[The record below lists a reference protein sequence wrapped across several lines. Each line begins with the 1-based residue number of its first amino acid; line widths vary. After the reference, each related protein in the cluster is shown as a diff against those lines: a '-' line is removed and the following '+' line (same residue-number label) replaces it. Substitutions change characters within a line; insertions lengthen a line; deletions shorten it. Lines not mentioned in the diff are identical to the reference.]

1 MLYMIPAWLIV
12 GLVIFVIVEVVSRDD
27 DRKRADE
34 LIAGTRNQTPEDI
47 DKCIT
52 NLETRNRWLLSK
64 NKTDRRRVELLRR
77 LRDNKVTPRP

>member
-12 GLVIFVIVEVVSRDD
+12 GLAIWVIVEVVSRYD
-27 DRKRADE
+27 DRERADE

-77 LRDNKVTPRP
+77 LRNNKVTPSP

>member
-1 MLYMIPAWLIV
+1 MLYMIPAWLAI
-12 GLVIFVIVEVVSRDD
+12 GLAIFVIVEVFSRDD
-27 DRKRADE
+27 ARARADE

-52 NLETRNRWLLSK
+52 NLEARNRWLLSK

-77 LRDNKVTPRP
+77 LRNNKVTPYP

>member
-1 MLYMIPAWLIV
+1 MLYMIPVWLVV
-12 GLVIFVIVEVVSRDD
+12 GLVIFVMVEVFSRAD

-34 LIAGTRNQTPEDI
+34 FIAGTRNQTPEEI
-47 DKCIT
+47 NKCIT

-77 LRDNKVTPRP
+77 LRNNKVTPYP